1 MKAWPVCTF
10 GLFLAGCSASSPS
23 DPGGGD
29 GGSRA
34 GAGGTSGAAAAGGAA
49 GTGTA
54 GSGAT
59 SGTGATGGGGTGG
72 AGTGGAGTGGAG
84 GTGGNAGSAA
94 TGGSAG
100 TGGGATGG
108 AAGTGGQAGSTDAGK
123 GSDASTDGARGG
135 AGGGPDGSPDGNGGA
150 GGTNPGDGGEVIWPN
165 DISKTNSDTWISQ
178 NHDRI
183 TQLRPNVLL
192 LNFSDTYSLAQTQTL
207 ADKHVAALK
216 EASSSHKYKNP
227 GAQPALAYQIAKI
240 VMAGKANKPVSGNSI
255 NYPGLNTAAFA
266 DIIGIDD
273 PASPGTKLTLC
284 GLFEK
289 GVINEVW
296 GMVADGDGPKFDE
309 SVETKQVYSA
319 SDQKGTTMACV
330 SNGTCVNTS
339 VPCKVST
346 RIFDFNPGR
355 GSGCHQHA
363 MGHAWENY
371 INRGAIPALKKSAA
385 RFLNLDLNTRLGAP
399 FASMYSACNSNSMQL
414 TNCVVWDSEIH
425 ARSGATAATTF
436 DFPDMSGG
444 CGNAHFYPNTTGT
457 YSYDANTPD
466 PTVQSS
472 CENYGLKNGA
482 GGKDLTTPFNNKMTD
497 TLFAGILDDD
507 CGGHGTA
514 YLYQSFPG
522 PGTLATNDDGTS
534 MRNWWVYLFY

>member
-1 MKAWPVCTF
+1 MRAWCFYAV
-10 GLFLAGCSASSPS
+10 GLLIAGCSSP
-23 DPGGGD
+23 DTPGGGD
-29 GGSRA
+29 GGSRT
-34 GAGGTSGAAAAGGAA
+34 GVGGTGGAAAAGGAA
-49 GTGTA
+49 GTGSGTG
-54 GSGAT
+54 GSGAA
-59 SGTGATGGGGTGG
+59 SGNGGTGGVATGGG
-72 AGTGGAGTGGAG
+72 AGTGGNVGSGGATGTGGGSGTGGAAGSGAAGAAGGQAGTTDAGRMTDAAADGARAGAGGSIDGGTDGRGGAG
-84 GTGGNAGSAA
+84 GTI
-94 TGGSAG
+94 
-100 TGGGATGG
+100 
-108 AAGTGGQAGSTDAGK
+108 D
-123 GSDASTDGARGG
+123 
-135 AGGGPDGSPDGNGGA
+135 
-150 GGTNPGDGGEVIWPN
+150 PGDGGEVIWPN
-165 DISKTNSDTWISQ
+165 DISKTNSDTWISE

-192 LNFSDTYSLAQTQTL
+192 LNFSDAYTLAQTQAL

-227 GAQPALAYQIAKI
+227 GAQPALAYQVTKI
-240 VMAGKANKPVSGNSI
+240 VMAGKANKPVSGNTI
-255 NYPGLNTAAFA
+255 NYPGLNTPAFA

-319 SDQKGTTMACV
+319 SDQKGTTMQCV
-330 SNGTCVNTS
+330 SNGTCINTS

-371 INRGAIPALKKSAA
+371 INRSAIPALKKSAA
-385 RFLNLDLNTRLGAP
+385 RFLNLDLNTRLAAP
-399 FASMYSACNSNSMQL
+399 FASFYSACNSNSMQL
-414 TNCVVWDSEIH
+414 TDCVVWDSEIR
-425 ARSGATAATTF
+425 ARSGVTAAKAF
-436 DFPDMSGG
+436 DLPDMSGG

-457 YSYDANTPD
+457 YSYDAKTPD

-482 GGKDLTTPFNNKMTD
+482 GGKDLTTPFDNKMTD

>member
-1 MKAWPVCTF
+1 MRAWMACA
-10 GLFLAGCSASSPS
+10 AGVFAIACSSSTV
-23 DPGGGD
+23 DPAGGSGGTGPGTGGG
-29 GGSRA
+29 G
-34 GAGGTSGAAAAGGAA
+34 SGAAGSGAS
-49 GTGTA
+49 

-59 SGTGATGGGGTGG
+59 SGGSGAGGIGGTGAGGSGGTAAGGSGGTAGRGG
-72 AGTGGAGTGGAG
+72 AAGTAGIAGAAGVGGMGGNGATAGTSGTGGQAGTTDAGRAPDAPTDGARGGADGSTGGAG
-84 GTGGNAGSAA
+84 GTGGGI
-94 TGGSAG
+94 
-100 TGGGATGG
+100 
-108 AAGTGGQAGSTDAGK
+108 DA
-123 GSDASTDGARGG
+123 
-135 AGGGPDGSPDGNGGA
+135 
-150 GGTNPGDGGEVIWPN
+150 GDGGQVIWPN
-165 DISKTNSDTWISQ
+165 EVSKTNSDTWLSQ

-192 LNFSDTYSLAQTQTL
+192 LNFSDAYTLAQTQAL
-207 ADKHVAALK
+207 ADKHVAALR
-216 EASSSHKYKNP
+216 EASSSHKYKDP
-227 GAQPALAYQIAKI
+227 SAQPALAYQIAKI
-240 VMAGKANKPVSGNSI
+240 VMAGKANKPVSGTSL
-255 NYPGLNTAAFA
+255 NYPGLNTPAFA

-273 PASPGTKLTLC
+273 PSSPGTKLNLC

-289 GVINEVW
+289 GIINEVW

-309 SVETKQVYSA
+309 SVETKQVYTA
-319 SDQKGTTMACV
+319 MDQKGTTMACV
-330 SNGTCVNTS
+330 SNGTCINTS
-339 VPCKVST
+339 VACKVST

-399 FASMYSACNSNSMQL
+399 FASFYSACNSNSTQL

-425 ARSGATAATTF
+425 ARSGATAANPF
-436 DFPDMSGG
+436 DIADMSAG

-472 CENYGLKNGA
+472 CENYGLKNGT

-497 TLFAGILDDD
+497 TLFASILDDD

-514 YLYQSFPG
+514 YIYQSFPG

>member
-1 MKAWPVCTF
+1 M
-10 GLFLAGCSASSPS
+10 
-23 DPGGGD
+23 
-29 GGSRA
+29 
-34 GAGGTSGAAAAGGAA
+34 
-49 GTGTA
+49 
-54 GSGAT
+54 
-59 SGTGATGGGGTGG
+59 
-72 AGTGGAGTGGAG
+72 
-84 GTGGNAGSAA
+84 
-94 TGGSAG
+94 
-100 TGGGATGG
+100 
-108 AAGTGGQAGSTDAGK
+108 
-123 GSDASTDGARGG
+123 
-135 AGGGPDGSPDGNGGA
+135 
-150 GGTNPGDGGEVIWPN
+150 
-165 DISKTNSDTWISQ
+165 SKTNSDTWLSQ

-192 LNFSDTYSLAQTQTL
+192 LNFSDAYSLAQTQAPRRQARRCLEGGEQL
-207 ADKHVAALK
+207 AQIRR
-216 EASSSHKYKNP
+216 SN
-227 GAQPALAYQIAKI
+227 AQPALAYQVAKI
-240 VMAGKANKPVSGNSI
+240 VMAGKANKPVSGTSI
-255 NYPGLNTAAFA
+255 NYPGLNTPAFA

-273 PASPGTKLTLC
+273 PANPGTKLTLC

-309 SVETKQVYSA
+309 SVETKQVYNA

-330 SNGTCVNTS
+330 SNGTCINTS

-371 INRGAIPALKKSAA
+371 INRGAIPALKSAA

-399 FASMYSACNSNSMQL
+399 FASFYSACNSNSTQL
-414 TNCVVWDSEIH
+414 TNCIVWDSEIH
-425 ARSGATAATTF
+425 ARSGATAASAF
-436 DFPDMSGG
+436 DIADMSGG

-472 CENYGLKNGA
+472 CENYGLKNGT

-497 TLFAGILDDD
+497 TLFANVLDDD

-514 YLYQSFPG
+514 YIYQSFPG
-522 PGTLATNDDGTS
+522 PGTLGRTTTGRRCEIGGCTS
-534 MRNWWVYLFY
+534 SIESPSFRRSSSADLSLVSRVLGVTGRGPRPSWQALRNTTERRCHSSAAWRICSCTRRSLPSRCRRRR

>member
-1 MKAWPVCTF
+1 VSW
-10 GLFLAGCSASSPS
+10 
-23 DPGGGD
+23 
-29 GGSRA
+29 
-34 GAGGTSGAAAAGGAA
+34 
-49 GTGTA
+49 
-54 GSGAT
+54 
-59 SGTGATGGGGTGG
+59 
-72 AGTGGAGTGGAG
+72 
-84 GTGGNAGSAA
+84 
-94 TGGSAG
+94 
-100 TGGGATGG
+100 
-108 AAGTGGQAGSTDAGK
+108 
-123 GSDASTDGARGG
+123 
-135 AGGGPDGSPDGNGGA
+135 
-150 GGTNPGDGGEVIWPN
+150 
-165 DISKTNSDTWISQ
+165 TNSDLWLSQ

-183 TQLRPNVLL
+183 TQLRPKVLL
-192 LNFSDTYSLAQTQTL
+192 LNFSDAYSLAQTQTL
-207 ADKHVAALK
+207 ADKHIAALK

-227 GAQPALAYQIAKI
+227 SAQPALAYQIAKI
-240 VMAGKANKPVSGNSI
+240 VVAGKANKPISGNSI

-266 DIIGIDD
+266 EIIGIDD
-273 PASPGTKLTLC
+273 PANPGTKLTLC

-289 GVINEVW
+289 GIINEVW

-309 SVETKQVYSA
+309 SVETKQVYNA
-319 SDQKGTTMACV
+319 SDQKGTTMQCV
-330 SNGTCVNTS
+330 SNGTCINTS

-355 GSGCHQHA
+355 GTGCHQHA

-371 INRGAIPALKKSAA
+371 INRTAIPALKKSAS

-399 FASMYSACNSNSMQL
+399 FASFYSACNSNSTQL

-425 ARSGATAATTF
+425 ARSGATAASTF
-436 DFPDMSGG
+436 DIADMSGG

-466 PTVQSS
+466 PTVQCS
-472 CENYGLKNGA
+472 CENYGLKNGP

-497 TLFAGILDDD
+497 TLFANILDDD